1 MFTRNDPIPDPLDA
15 LRNRL
20 CSSQTRR
27 SSFATQR
34 IAARNRAVDA
44 KKKRRED
51 TSRKVLVGA
60 VLLANP

>member
-1 MFTRNDPIPDPLDA
+1 MRSEIVYA
-15 LRNRL
+15 LQRQGTL
-20 CSSQTRR
+20 VSP
-27 SSFATQR
+27 TQR